1 MALFS
6 FRHSVKTFSDKRTCT
21 VRAAKFGQ
29 TLSHLRYITRPK
41 AARTVI
47 QGRLDGA
54 SHKEIAEATELRAEK
69 GKGRV
74 CERFTIALPVEA
86 NEVERAALVSAY
98 AEHLTGGVASYV
110 AAIHD
115 IQGNDVRNPH
125 FHLVCFDK
133 YQRKGGR
140 GRPRSVMG
148 MARKNAIQSAAK
160 DWATIHN
167 RMMLQWGYG
176 KDSQID
182 HRSYEERGID
192 KIPTIHEGAG
202 ARAIGKRSIK
212 AEKKPDWQKIDSGF
226 SRAEANRCIREINS
240 LKESLNDHGNNRLGG
255 GDKGNT
261 VGSKGGVPWQRESC
275 RSDSGNEP
283 RADVGGAIP
292 VKVSSRNQS
301 RTSPFDFHRDRTA
314 PTQRSSPKHNEP
326 PFINRK
332 KNRPQGQSNLIRSVP
347 FRGHRVRRV
356 FHELVLTRDTLKTRL
371 LRIGAQSPV
380 LRVAEDLMNASEMQ
394 ATSRRTRE
402 DPFK

>member
-21 VRAAKFGQ
+21 VRAAQFGQ

-54 SHKEIAEATELRAEK
+54 SHKEIAEATEIRAEK

-74 CERFTIALPVEA
+74 CERFTIALPIEA
-86 NEVERAALVSAY
+86 SLAEREALVSAY
-98 AEHLTGGVASYV
+98 AEHMTGGVASYV

-115 IQGNDVRNPH
+115 IQGNDVKNPH

-148 MARKNAIQSAAK
+148 MARKNAIQSAAR
-160 DWATIHN
+160 DWASIHN

-176 KDSQID
+176 KESQID

-202 ARAIGKRSIK
+202 ARAIGRRSIK
-212 AEKKPDWQKIDSGF
+212 AKKNAEWQKFDGGF

-240 LKESLNDHGNNRLGG
+240 MKESLNEHRDNRLGG
-255 GDKGNT
+255 DDKGNT
-261 VGSKGGVPWQRESC
+261 IGGKVGVPWQRESC
-275 RSDSGNEP
+275 LSDCGNEAG
-283 RADVGGAIP
+283 ADIGSASP
-292 VKVSSRNQS
+292 FKVSSRNQS
-301 RTSPFDFHRDRTA
+301 RTSPFDFDRERA
-314 PTQRSSPKHNEP
+314 VRTQQPSPKHNEP

-332 KNRPQGQSNLIRSVP
+332 KNRPQGQSNLIHSVP

-380 LRVAEDLMNASEMQ
+380 LRVAEDLLNASEMQ
-394 ATSRRTRE
+394 ASSRRTRE